1 MNRMQTTVSLS
12 VMALLS
18 MLSIM
23 AQGTA
28 HACQLSHPNPQADY
42 GTWSS
47 IELETLTPVTSAQP
61 SAGLECGSA
70 LVGVGG
76 GLLFDTDYINATVTG
91 TNTSGSLFHLRH
103 PDGDEVPYRAFADAA
118 FQEEI
123 SPGVTYNYSN
133 EYLLELLG
141 LLGTGNSAE
150 LPMILRLENFGG
162 VNLEPGVYTDTLTIF
177 WDWRRCNGVDL
188 AGTLCILYSE
198 GTATTTINVS
208 MVVEPDCEIDAANA
222 NFGSAPLVGVFNQVT
237 QTINI
242 RCSKSQLYT
251 VGLNNGLHD
260 MSGERRL
267 SNGADYLLYDIFQG
281 PSGDTPWADSG
292 ADRRASSAADIN
304 PAEHDGVVPQG
315 FIYRAVI
322 RPNQPTPP
330 AGTYTDTIV
339 IDVAF

>member
-1 MNRMQTTVSLS
+1 MSRIQQKVTFP
-12 VMALLS
+12 VMALFG
-18 MLSIM
+18 MLSIGIH
-23 AQGTA
+23 GTA
-28 HACQLSHPNPQADY
+28 HACQVTDPNPQASY

-47 IELETLTPVTSAQP
+47 IELETLTPVTSTQP

-70 LVGVGG
+70 LLGVLG

-91 TNTSGSLFHLRH
+91 TNTSGGLFHLRN
-103 PDGDEVPYRAFADAA
+103 PNGDEVPYRAFADPA

-123 SPGVTYNYSN
+123 NPGTTYNYSN

-150 LPMILRLENFGG
+150 LPMLLRLENFGG

-177 WDWRRCNGVDL
+177 WDWRRCNGIDL
-188 AGTLCILYSE
+188 LGLLCVLYSQ

-242 RCSKSQLYT
+242 RCSKNQLYT

-260 MSGERRL
+260 MSGDRRL

-281 PSGDTPWADSG
+281 PSGDTPWAESG
-292 ADRRASSAADIN
+292 ADRRASSAADIS
-304 PAEHDGVVPQG
+304 PAEHDGVVSQG

-330 AGTYTDTIV
+330 AGAYTDTIV